1 MARNGSGTMSV
12 SQPAFVFDTVIDEVA
27 MNANFADIAA
37 EITNSLALDGQ
48 STMTGDF
55 KAGAQKLTGL
65 GVGTLQDDG
74 ASLRQIQAG
83 AYAYVAS
90 DTGSANNYA
99 IAPAPAIAAYA
110 AGQPFWFIVANA
122 NTGASVLNVSALGD
136 KAVEINGSALTGGE
150 MPAGLTGVIYDGT
163 AFQLIFSGSI
173 DIQGPASSTAD
184 SLVRWNGVT
193 GRYIKDGAVIGTD
206 VQAYNAALGDVAGIT
221 GAQGD
226 VLYFNGTNWVA
237 LAPGTADHY
246 LQTKGAAANPVW
258 AAVAE
263 QALPTDYFT
272 RLGTAQAVD
281 FNHDI
286 TVFAGACR
294 SALDD
299 ANILLSANMT
309 KRGDATWASGDGNG
323 GLSSSLTTPLTGF
336 ATNTWYH
343 CFVII
348 VSGAADVGFDTDIDA
363 ANLIADH
370 SATAYRRV
378 CSFKTDGSSDITD
391 YTQYGQDFYW
401 DTPVN
406 EYAADPGTS
415 GVAEVLAGVP
425 TGVSVKAILAVG
437 GQHEEQGAGA
447 TTNEAFTAFYPTNVS
462 GASAAR
468 NGGAQLH
475 WDHWIAADSADSHAA
490 SSEVNIWTDL
500 SATIN
505 HISSADVE
513 LLFITTL
520 GWHDTLGGNL

>member
-206 VQAYNAALGDVAGIT
+206 VQAYDATLASIAALAGLT
-221 GAQGD
+221 DNRLLRTDGTVGVYQQSGWALPDTD
-226 VLYFNGTNWVA
+226 VL
-237 LAPGTADHY
+237 TA
-246 LQTKGAAANPVW
+246 
-258 AAVAE
+258 
-263 QALPTDYFT
+263 
-272 RLGTAQAVD
+272 
-281 FNHDI
+281 
-286 TVFAGACR
+286 
-294 SALDD
+294 
-299 ANILLSANMT
+299 
-309 KRGDATWASGDGNG
+309 
-323 GLSSSLTTPLTGF
+323 
-336 ATNTWYH
+336 
-343 CFVII
+343 
-348 VSGAADVGFDTDIDA
+348 
-363 ANLIADH
+363 
-370 SATAYRRV
+370 
-378 CSFKTDGSSDITD
+378 
-391 YTQYGQDFYW
+391 
-401 DTPVN
+401 
-406 EYAADPGTS
+406 
-415 GVAEVLAGVP
+415 
-425 TGVSVKAILAVG
+425 
-437 GQHEEQGAGA
+437 
-447 TTNEAFTAFYPTNVS
+447 
-462 GASAAR
+462 
-468 NGGAQLH
+468 
-475 WDHWIAADSADSHAA
+475 
-490 SSEVNIWTDL
+490 
-500 SATIN
+500 
-505 HISSADVE
+505 
-513 LLFITTL
+513 
-520 GWHDTLGGNL
+520 GGNLVMADNVVQRAELLDTSETKQTLGAIGGGTQDIDYTAGSVISGTVDTSATTFTFSNPPASGKAGAFTLVLTNGGSQTVNWPASVQWAGGAAPGLTAAGVDILSFITMDGGTIWYGFSNGADFS